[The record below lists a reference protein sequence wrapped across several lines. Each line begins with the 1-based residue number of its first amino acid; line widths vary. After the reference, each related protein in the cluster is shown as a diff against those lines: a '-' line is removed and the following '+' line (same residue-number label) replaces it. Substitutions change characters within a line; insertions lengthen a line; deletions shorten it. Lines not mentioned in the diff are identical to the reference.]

1 MNEIKDE
8 LNKWRHSMF
17 IDRKTQNV
25 KCHSSQLYLQI
36 QCNTNKIP
44 ASYFVDINKLILK
57 FTQQPQIANSI
68 LKETNKVGK
77 LSLPDFKTYYKA
89 IVIETIWY
97 QEKNRQIGEWN
108 RRENPEI
115 GPHKYSQL
123 IFDKEAKVI

>member
-1 MNEIKDE
+1 MSNVILPKFIYRFNATPIK
-8 LNKWRHSMF
+8 F
-17 IDRKTQNV
+17 
-25 KCHSSQLYLQI
+25 QLVTL
-36 QCNTNKIP
+36 
-44 ASYFVDINKLILK
+44 LIK